1 MNIQKIHLL
10 AVAPLLAIS
19 ALLFWSAGGDGRALA
34 APPGSVATWEV
45 SGWFSEA
52 CSCDPICPCWLDK
65 GKPTLGYCNSVA
77 VYKIEEGHYGQVRLD
92 DLVVVMALASPEGE
106 TFKSGAAKFKLLA
119 YYVDESTTQAQRQAI
134 EEIWRNHI
142 WSGFKAS
149 SGGLKAVRVTADIK
163 PDYAKVSI
171 PNVLTWE
178 VKEWKV
184 RRVKLPSHVH
194 SFPDLHGDLRQ
205 GSSVNYRYADYGLTW
220 GYPGKDAVFS
230 TFKAS
235 SPKWAVP

>member
-1 MNIQKIHLL
+1 MRKKSMMCVVAAALI
-10 AVAPLLAIS
+10 AVAVS
-19 ALLFWSAGGDGRALA
+19 AQADDWSIKGDQ
-34 APPGSVATWEV
+34 AT
-45 SGWFSEA
+45 A
-52 CSCDPICPCWLDK
+52 CSCDIPCPCSFGSMPSK
-65 GKPTLGYCNSVA
+65 GHCEANTLIE
-77 VYKIEEGHYGQVRLD
+77 IEEGHYGQVRLD
-92 DLVVVMALASPEGE
+92 DLVIVMALASPEGE

-119 YYVDESTTQAQRQAI
+119 FYVDESTTQAQRQAI

-149 SGGLKAVRVTADIK
+149 SSELKAVRVTADIK

-171 PNVLTWE
+171 PNILTWE

-235 SPKWAVP
+235 SPK